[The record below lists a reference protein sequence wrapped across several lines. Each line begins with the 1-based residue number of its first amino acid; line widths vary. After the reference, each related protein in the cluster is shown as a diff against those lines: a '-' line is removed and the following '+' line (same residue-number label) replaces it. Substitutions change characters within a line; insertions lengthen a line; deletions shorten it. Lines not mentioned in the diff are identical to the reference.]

1 MSLPHSSSNNQ
12 NGLWKTS
19 HPLHSIAHSLSW
31 DYHHPSIDQGAI
43 DNNIVVFATAATIL
57 GSVAQGLPLPWATN
71 SIPQDSTAGDNGAIS
86 FHHNG
91 IATGLMTAAAAA
103 MRHCW
108 ICHCCRL
115 SPLPFATIAIRR
127 CRCRS
132 PSLPFAIAAIC
143 HCIHSPSQTFAI
155 TDIRI
160 CYRCHGPLNSRD
172 RQPLVF
178 TLLTTH
184 SHLFAVVWW

>member
-43 DNNIVVFATAATIL
+43 DNNIMVFATAATIL
-57 GSVAQGLPLPWATN
+57 GSVAQGL
-71 SIPQDSTAGDNGAIS
+71 PQDSTAGDNGAIS

-115 SPLPFATIAIRR
+115 SPLPFAAIAIWR
-127 CRCRS
+127 C
-132 PSLPFAIAAIC
+132 LPFAITYIR
-143 HCIHSPSQTFAI
+143 HRHRRHS
-155 TDIRI
+155 
-160 CYRCHGPLNSRD
+160 N
-172 RQPLVF
+172 
-178 TLLTTH
+178 LLSLPWATQ
-184 SHLFAVVWW
+184 FQR

>member
-57 GSVAQGLPLPWATN
+57 GSVAQGLP
-71 SIPQDSTAGDNGAIS
+71 QDSTAGDNGAIS

-115 SPLPFATIAIRR
+115 SPLPFAAIAIRR
-127 CRCRS
+127 CRHS
-132 PSLPFAIAAIC
+132 PSLPFAIAAVRHRC
-143 HCIHSPSQTFAI
+143 HLPSHTFAI
-155 TDIRI
+155 ADIRH
-160 CYRCHGPLNSRD
+160 RRHSN
-172 RQPLVF
+172 
-178 TLLTTH
+178 LLSLPWATQ
-184 SHLFAVVWW
+184 FQR